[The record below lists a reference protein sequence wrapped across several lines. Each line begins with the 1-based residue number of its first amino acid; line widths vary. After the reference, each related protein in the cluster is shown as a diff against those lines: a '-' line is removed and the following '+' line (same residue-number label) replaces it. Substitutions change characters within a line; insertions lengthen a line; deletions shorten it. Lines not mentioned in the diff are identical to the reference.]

1 MTYKVK
7 GQFEISNGVC
17 NYYDFIRREGLS
29 LAILQYIVRYR
40 SVRVRRKYKHDNL
53 DRKYKHDRH
62 GNRLVWIHIEYS
74 LVDRV
79 DVSKSATAC

>member
-1 MTYKVK
+1 M
-7 GQFEISNGVC
+7 
-17 NYYDFIRREGLS
+17 
-29 LAILQYIVRYR
+29 AIVRYR